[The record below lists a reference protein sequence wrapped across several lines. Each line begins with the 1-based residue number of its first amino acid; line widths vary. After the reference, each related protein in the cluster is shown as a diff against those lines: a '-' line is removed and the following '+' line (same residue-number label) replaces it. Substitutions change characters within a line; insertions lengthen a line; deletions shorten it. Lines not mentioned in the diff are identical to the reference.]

1 LFWIQATIE
10 AYRKGARTEP
20 QAGAQ
25 ETWSEAQYHA
35 VLSGS
40 VYDAAFSYDNAY
52 PPVDSREHLTALIS
66 QYRRDSALTQ
76 VRTVIPI
83 VHAPLGSG
91 RRRDYSILPQLLTS
105 LAGSVDT
112 PIIAVAERELGDGI
126 IQRAR
131 TIQGIRKAMNSHG
144 RYRILHILGTGNLL
158 SATVYAAAGADT
170 FDGLEWCRTV
180 ADHDTGHLFHPQHF
194 DFFAEQA
201 EVSEFQEVRDY
212 VSDAGR
218 DYYLR
223 LLVHN
228 LDFCQK
234 WIEELRYRVAQG
246 SIAQMVDGFLPGAA
260 QRVRTELPGLL

>member
-1 LFWIQATIE
+1 
-10 AYRKGARTEP
+10 
-20 QAGAQ
+20 
-25 ETWSEAQYHA
+25 
-35 VLSGS
+35 
-40 VYDAAFSYDNAY
+40 
-52 PPVDSREHLTALIS
+52 
-66 QYRRDSALTQ
+66 
-76 VRTVIPI
+76 
-83 VHAPLGSG
+83 
-91 RRRDYSILPQLLTS
+91 
-105 LAGSVDT
+105 
-112 PIIAVAERELGDGI
+112 
-126 IQRAR
+126 
-131 TIQGIRKAMNSHG
+131 
-144 RYRILHILGTGNLL
+144 
-158 SATVYAAAGADT
+158 
-170 FDGLEWCRTV
+170 V